1 MLLISNSTYSQYPQV
16 KKIGSDSIVLI
27 TLKQGNEINKQ
38 FGLLKDTINVLKA
51 NSSKLQEEL
60 DYYKKL
66 SDLKWQKENSA
77 HSYEYYKAKTLEL
90 KIDSLDKVNKLNKQ
104 MYEDYSKRTTV
115 AIRHITV
122 FATILG
128 FLTAVFAAL

>member
-1 MLLISNSTYSQYPQV
+1 MLISNSTYSQYPQV
-16 KKIGSDSIVLI
+16 KKIGNDSIVLI

-38 FGLLKDTINVLKA
+38 FSLLKDTLNLLKA
-51 NSSKLQEEL
+51 NSSKLEAEL

-77 HSYEYYKAKTLEL
+77 YSYEYYKARTLEL
-90 KIDSLDKVNKLNKQ
+90 KIDSLHKVNKLNKET
-104 MYEDYSKRTTV
+104 YDEYTKRTTI

-128 FLTAVFAAL
+128 FMTAIFAAL

>member
-1 MLLISNSTYSQYPQV
+1 M
-16 KKIGSDSIVLI
+16 
-27 TLKQGNEINKQ
+27 
-38 FGLLKDTINVLKA
+38 LKD
-51 NSSKLQEEL
+51 NSNKLESEL

-77 HSYEYYKAKTLEL
+77 YSYEYYRAKTLEL
-90 KIDSLDKVNKLNKQ
+90 KIDSLHKVNKLNKE
-104 MYEDYSKRTTV
+104 MYEEYSKRTTV

-128 FLTAVFAAL
+128 FMTVVFAAL